1 VAAKECAIFRSKR
14 AESDMRVK
22 RPCHDAF
29 DRNKLYADVSWLAS
43 DAIASMGLKKGKR
56 NALQI
61 PPIEYQ
67 YSQHVAADLPDRQ
80 DLQQLQNS
88 LRARLTQAKMP
99 HRGVVLLSPWSW
111 ANYSTPDC
119 H

>member
-43 DAIASMGLKKGKR
+43 DAIASIGLKKGKR

-80 DLQQLQNS
+80 EHPPPAAAEQPKGLDQRRRKCLIV
-88 LRARLTQAKMP
+88 A
-99 HRGVVLLSPWSW
+99 
-111 ANYSTPDC
+111 
-119 H
+119 